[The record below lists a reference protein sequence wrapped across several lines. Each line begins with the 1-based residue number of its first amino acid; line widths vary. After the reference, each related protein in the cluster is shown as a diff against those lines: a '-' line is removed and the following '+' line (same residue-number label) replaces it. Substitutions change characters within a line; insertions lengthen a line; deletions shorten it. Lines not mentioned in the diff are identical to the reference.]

1 MTLSYRRQFLKLA
14 AGAAALPAVS
24 ELAWAQAYPTRP
36 ITVIVPFAA
45 GGTSDVI
52 MRIVA
57 ERMSRTLGQQL
68 VIENVGGAGG
78 TIGSTRTM
86 RANPDGYTIQL
97 GNMGTH
103 AAAGAFYPNLAYKP
117 DVDFEP
123 IGMVAGVAIVIVG
136 KKDLP
141 PKDLKEFISHLKA
154 NA

>member
-57 ERMSRTLGQQL
+57 GHITRTLGQQL
-68 VIENVGGAGG
+68 VIENVRGAGG
-78 TIGSTRTM
+78 TIGSTRAM
-86 RANPDGYTIQL
+86 RASPDGYTIQL

-103 AAAGAFYPNLAYKP
+103 AAAGAFYPDLAYRP

-123 IGMVAGVAIVIVG
+123 IGIVAGIAIVVVAR
-136 KKDLP
+136 KDFP
-141 PKDLKEFISHLKA
+141 ARDFKEFV
-154 NA
+154 